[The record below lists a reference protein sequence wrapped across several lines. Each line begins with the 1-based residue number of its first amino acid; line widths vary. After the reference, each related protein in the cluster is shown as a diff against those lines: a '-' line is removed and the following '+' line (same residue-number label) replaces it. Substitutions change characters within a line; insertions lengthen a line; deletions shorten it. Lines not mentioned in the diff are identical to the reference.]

1 MHSRRVVV
9 MGVAGSG
16 KTTVGRAV
24 ARVLGL
30 PFVDADSLHPPANVA
45 KMAAGHPLD
54 DHDRGPW
61 LAAVRDTLAA
71 SDAVVVACSAL
82 RQRYRDVLRAA
93 GGVVFVFL
101 DLDPATA
108 TERTEQRTG
117 HYMGP
122 MMVAGQFDALERPDG
137 EVDVLTIDATEE
149 VDLVVHHVLLALDAP
164 PAGSDGA

>member
-1 MHSRRVVV
+1 MRSRRIVV

-24 ARVLGL
+24 AGVLGV
-30 PFVDADSLHPPANVA
+30 PYVDADSLHSEANVA
-45 KMAAGHPLD
+45 KMAAGHALD
-54 DHDRGPW
+54 DRDREPW
-61 LAAVRDTLAA
+61 LEAVHDTLAT
-71 SDAVVVACSAL
+71 SDAAVVACSAL
-82 RQRYRDVLRAA
+82 RRRYRDVLRAA

-137 EVDVLTIDATEE
+137 EDDVLTIDATEE
-149 VDLVVHHVLLALDAP
+149 VDLVVHHVLVAV
-164 PAGSDGA
+164 GAAARRVRD